1 MNPIIAANWKMH
13 KTRSEVESFFNDLK
27 VPSQASIWI
36 APSATSLHL
45 ASQAAS
51 GTSILIGAQNIY
63 FEPQGAFTGEI
74 SAAQVADCGA
84 RFVIIGHSERRR
96 LFGENNPQI
105 KKKITIAAAHNLIPL
120 LCIGETLDERKNH
133 QTRHVL
139 ETQLQE
145 VLTEN
150 FNGVIAYE
158 PVWAIGTGQTATSEM
173 IEEAHTHIK
182 KILEK
187 ITQQGSKTAVLYG
200 GSVTPQTALALSQ
213 TKNVDGAL
221 VGGASLEAPSF
232 MAIIKGFIK

>member
-1 MNPIIAANWKMH
+1 MKPIIAANWKMH

-27 VPSQASIWI
+27 VPSAVSVWI
-36 APSATSLHL
+36 APSATTLHF
-45 ASQAAS
+45 AAQQT
-51 GTSILIGAQNIY
+51 TSILIGVQNIY

-105 KKKITIAAAHNLIPL
+105 KKKVAIASAHNLIPL
-120 LCIGETLDERKNH
+120 LCVGETLEERNNH

-158 PVWAIGTGQTATSEM
+158 PVWAIGTGQTATPEM

-187 ITQQGSKTAVLYG
+187 MTQQGAKTAVLYG
-200 GSVTPQTALALSQ
+200 GSVTPQTAPQLSQ